1 MSESEEPLLSP
12 EELSAIEDMVADG
25 KFGSET
31 FGYNPEAEVISIARN
46 EENLGAS
53 SIAIAQINE
62 RFHRFFRTRLLQDLD
77 YNARLSVAEPKLQL
91 YSDYIHNH
99 LE

>member
-1 MSESEEPLLSP
+1 MSESEEPLLSA

-53 SIAIAQINE
+53 S
-62 RFHRFFRTRLLQDLD
+62 
-77 YNARLSVAEPKLQL
+77 VA
-91 YSDYIHNH
+91 N
-99 LE
+99 